1 MAITGEGSEAGE
13 AQRNPTMFT
22 LNLAGQF
29 KALPTKRTPTMSL
42 HQLRLPP
49 DIPRREPIRT
59 PPKVSW
65 ADVGLAFVAGTICTL
80 LGMVGAIWIF
90 GG

>member
-1 MAITGEGSEAGE
+1 
-13 AQRNPTMFT
+13 MFT

-29 KALPTKRTPTMSL
+29 KALPTKPQPQRTSPMSL

-59 PPKVSW
+59 GAGKVSW

>member
-1 MAITGEGSEAGE
+1 
-13 AQRNPTMFT
+13 MFT

-29 KALPTKRTPTMSL
+29 KALPTKRISTMSL

-65 ADVGLAFVAGTICTL
+65 ADVGLAFTAGVICAL
-80 LGMVGAIWIF
+80 LGVIGTLWVL